1 MNTEQHSDATRQK
14 ILNVAADE
22 IHLHGF
28 QACSTSEIIKKAG
41 ISKGAL
47 YHHFTNKLEL
57 GYAVFDEVF
66 APKLIGLWK
75 PVLEGNNPIQDMSQL
90 FQEILSWTDC
100 KMLTKGCPLNNLAQ
114 EMSPIDEGFRLRIG
128 KIFDAW
134 ELSLTKALIRGQ
146 AAGTVKQE
154 VNPKRAALF
163 IMASIEGA
171 QGLAKNSQDTK
182 VFSEGIYGLIDYL
195 KMLEA
200 T

>member
-1 MNTEQHSDATRQK
+1 MNTEHHADATRQK
-14 ILNVAADE
+14 ILDIAAEE
-22 IHLHGF
+22 IHVHGF

-75 PVLEGNNPIQDMSQL
+75 PVLKGNNPIQNMSQL

-128 KIFDAW
+128 KVFNAW

-146 AAGTVKQE
+146 ASGTVKQE

-195 KMLEA
+195 QMLKA